1 MYRDKSMNSVSEKVW
16 CFSRDLVF
24 RKFQEGC
31 SINTTPKSD
40 SSGKHFEMQSNHYC
54 RVQTKMGCWQSASAL
69 GLSGFLCDF

>member
-40 SSGKHFEMQSNHYC
+40 SSGKHFEMQSNH
-54 RVQTKMGCWQSASAL
+54 
-69 GLSGFLCDF
+69 